1 MSKKSFILYTDAC
14 DIFNDLD
21 DVGAGKLIKALV
33 FYQTNQETDHNLDAT
48 TRLLSKSFIQQFR
61 RDEEKYVKVVERN
74 KKNIEKR
81 WAKPKTED
89 INLDTSG
96 ISGNENHT
104 KSYQGLPNCT
114 KNTDNDNETVTV
126 TENDF
131 NKKIHS
137 SSFYVDQKEED
148 FIKNDCEGVIQDFKI
163 DLDVDSKK
171 PDKTPPDSLFDLE
184 LPREPKKRKRASKGD
199 PRKKQHYIP
208 DDFELTDDLA
218 NFAFENADRF
228 EINWDINMIRLEF
241 DKFKSHY
248 KNADGYVARKLDWSE
263 AFKSWILKAIGYK
276 VDAKNNKP
284 VFYINPTPGKQDQTP
299 GKQGNTLEVLNQAT
313 KDNPW
318 ELLNQATSDKDKWA
332 LLNQAVA
339 GRRI

>member
-33 FYQTNQETDHNLDAT
+33 FYQMNQETDHNLDAT

-114 KNTDNDNETVTV
+114 KNTDNDTVTV
-126 TENDF
+126 TETETENDF
-131 NKKIHS
+131 NNKIHS
-137 SSFYVDQKEED
+137 SSFYYVDQKKEEED
-148 FIKNDCEGVIQDFKI
+148 FIKNDCGGVIQDFKI

-171 PDKTPPDSLFDLE
+171 PDKTPADSLFELE

-208 DDFELTDDLA
+208 DDFELTDDLV
-218 NFAFENADRF
+218 NFAFANADRF
-228 EINWDINMIRLEF
+228 SINWDINMIRLEF

-248 KNADGYVARKLDWSE
+248 KNADGYAARKLDWSE
-263 AFKSWILKAIGYK
+263 AFKSWILKAISYK
-276 VDAKNNKP
+276 VDAKNHKP
-284 VFYINPTPGKQDQTP
+284 VFYTNQT
-299 GKQGNTLEVLNQAT
+299 AT
-313 KDNPW
+313 KQEKQNTW
-318 ELLNQATSDKDKWA
+318 ELLNQATKDDPWG

-339 GRRI
+339 GKRI

>member
-1 MSKKSFILYTDAC
+1 MSKQTFILHVDKL
-14 DIFNDLD
+14 DIINDFTYEERGRLFT
-21 DVGAGKLIKALV
+21 AIYE
-33 FYQTNQETDHNLDAT
+33 YQKNGTIP
-48 TRLLSKSFIQQFR
+48 SKDFLKESYYLFKGSFVPQFEA
-61 RDEEKYVKVVERN
+61 DKKKYAEMIERNRINGTKN
-74 KKNIEKR
+74 KKNTNTSVSTQSLPVGTNGSQSMPVE
-81 WAKPKTED
+81 ASGSLTDTVTVTE
-89 INLDTSG
+89 
-96 ISGNENHT
+96 
-104 KSYQGLPNCT
+104 
-114 KNTDNDNETVTV
+114 TV

-137 SSFYVDQKEED
+137 SSFYVEQKKEEED

-163 DLDVDSKK
+163 DLDVDGKK

-184 LPREPKKRKRASKGD
+184 PPREPKKRKRASKGD

-248 KNADGYVARKLDWSE
+248 KNADGYAARKLDWSE
-263 AFKSWILKAIGYK
+263 AFKSWILKAISYK

-284 VFYINPTPGKQDQTP
+284 VFYTNQTPGKQDQTP
-299 GKQGNTLEVLNQAT
+299 GKQGKENTLEVLNQAT

-318 ELLNQATSDKDKWA
+318 GLLNQATSDKYQWA
-332 LLNQAVA
+332 IVTQAF
-339 GRRI
+339 